1 MLIKGS
7 EAGKLAG
14 KEGGG
19 RRQAL
24 TPVPKHVNLCVWR
37 GITLSPPL
45 PHKWKM
51 IHVADQRE
59 GKLHASNAYP
69 FSSKIAILPTCSEWR
84 EEG

>member
-51 IHVADQRE
+51 IHVAANQSGHPMPIPSNQRFL
-59 GKLHASNAYP
+59 LHCN
-69 FSSKIAILPTCSEWR
+69 IAHL
-84 EEG
+84 